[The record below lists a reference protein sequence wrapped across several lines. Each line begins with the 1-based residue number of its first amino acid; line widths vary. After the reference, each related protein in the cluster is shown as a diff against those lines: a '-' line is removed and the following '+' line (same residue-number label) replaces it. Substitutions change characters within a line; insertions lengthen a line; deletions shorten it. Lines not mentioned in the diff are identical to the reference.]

1 MEHKTRLYE
10 PRDYAPCKA
19 LWAELTQHHRDA
31 YGDQSIG
38 GDDPSHGLDRYLA
51 NPQLEATW
59 VAEVDGGVVGM
70 AGLIVHGEE
79 AEIEPVIVTA
89 ACRSR
94 RIGGKLVKEAVA
106 YAKKHGIR
114 FLSARPV
121 ARNVEAIHFFVD
133 AGFDIVGQIDLFQD
147 LASAAGRQWK
157 TGMVIHGKQLRY

>member
-1 MEHKTRLYE
+1 MDHRIRVYE
-10 PRDYAPCKA
+10 SRDYALCKA

-38 GDDPSHGLDRYLA
+38 GDDPGHGLDLYLA
-51 NPQLEATW
+51 NPELRATW
-59 VAEVDGGVVGM
+59 VAEVGGRVVGM
-70 AGLIVHGEE
+70 AGLVVRGEE
-79 AEIEPVIVTA
+79 AEIEPVIVTS

-94 RIGGKLVKEAVA
+94 KIGGMLVRGAVA
-106 YAKKHGIR
+106 HAKEEGIR

-147 LASAAGRQWK
+147 LAPAAGRRWES
-157 TGMVIHGKQLRY
+157 GMLIHGRQLRY

>member
-1 MEHKTRLYE
+1 MDRGTRLYE

-19 LWAELTQHHRDA
+19 LWAELTQHHRNV

-38 GDDPSHGLDRYLA
+38 GDDPSHGLDMYLA
-51 NPQLEATW
+51 NPQRQATW
-59 VAEVDGGVVGM
+59 VAEVDRRVVGT

-79 AEIEPVIVTA
+79 AEIWPVIVTA
-89 ACRSR
+89 TCRSR
-94 RIGGKLVKEAVA
+94 RIGGMLVREAVA
-106 YAKKHGIR
+106 HARKQRIR

-147 LASAAGRQWK
+147 LAPAAGRQWE
-157 TGMVIHGKQLRY
+157 TGMLIHGRQLRY